1 MAKKR
6 IHQIAKELDVASA
19 DILFLAKEL
28 GLEVKTASSGLTP
41 EEEELVVLSFNETK
55 NNEDTA
61 NNDEVSTSD
70 SVSDDDDKPQELEDK
85 AEPSEDVEDETE
97 TSVDVEV
104 SDNIQIIE
112 IPSKSTPEELSE
124 LINVDATQIVGDL
137 MNLGI
142 MQSMTS
148 ELNDDEI
155 EKLLEKYDLI
165 PEIIEKVEVKR
176 SEILQLE
183 EFIDTD
189 EELLVRSPI
198 ITVMGHVDH
207 GKTSLLDYIRN
218 EKVADG
224 EAGGITQHV
233 GAYKV
238 DTGELGITFIDTPG
252 HEAFTQM
259 RARGANVTDIVVL
272 VVAAD
277 DGIMPQTI
285 EAINHSKAAGVPIV
299 VAVNKCDLPD
309 ANPALV
315 KADLTKYEIIAEDLG
330 GDTPVVEVSAL
341 KGDGIDDLLETLSL
355 VAEIEELKSNPNAN
369 ASGYIIESRME
380 VGRGNVA
387 TVVVTRGT
395 LKQGDFLYA
404 GGAFCR
410 IKSMFDHT
418 NKILKKVI
426 PGSPVDIIGWDES
439 PNSGDQFVVVKNQK
453 EAKSK
458 AEENKT
464 LLKDFDS
471 SAYTVQSRVSEM
483 MKLLQEGEL
492 NTINIILKADTNGSV
507 EAIKDGLM
515 KLSSD
520 EVQIQIVHSAVGGI
534 VLSDV
539 DLAGA
544 TSSLI
549 VGFNV
554 RPDSQAR
561 NMAQSKGIDVRTYQI
576 IYELLDDI
584 TEALQGEMTIKTE
597 EAVIGMVD
605 VRTTFRAPKVGVVA
619 GSIVTEGRVEIDSK
633 ARLLRDGVVIYEG
646 TVTSLRRFKDNV
658 EKVLEGLECG
668 IGLTD
673 YKDIKEGDVIEI
685 LGEVEIK

>member
-19 DILFLAKEL
+19 DIVFLANEL
-28 GLEVKTASSGLTP
+28 GIEVKTASSGLTP
-41 EEEELVVLSFNETK
+41 EEEELVLLAFNEK
-55 NNEDTA
+55 NSTQEDTQP
-61 NNDEVSTSD
+61 DVVETKQEVEEED
-70 SVSDDDDKPQELEDK
+70 SKTEKVEESEEK
-85 AEPSEDVEDETE
+85 AIEPSTE
-97 TSVDVEV
+97 NNVDIQIVEV
-104 SDNIQIIE
+104 
-112 IPSKSTPEELSE
+112 PSGSTPEELSSI
-124 LINVDATQIVGDL
+124 INIEATQIVGDL
-137 MNLGI
+137 MSLGI

-148 ELNDDEI
+148 ELKDSEV
-155 EKLLEKYDLI
+155 ESLLEKYDLMA
-165 PEIIEKVEVKR
+165 EMVEKVEIKR
-176 SEILQLE
+176 SEILDIE
-183 EFIDTD
+183 EFAD
-189 EELLVRSPI
+189 EEENLTVRAPI

-238 DTGELGITFIDTPG
+238 ESGDLGITFIDTPG

-309 ANPALV
+309 ANPSLV

-341 KGDGIDDLLETLSL
+341 KGDGVDDLLETLSL
-355 VAEIEELKSNPNAN
+355 VAEIEELKANPNTN

-410 IKSMFDHT
+410 VKSMFDHT
-418 NKILKKVI
+418 NKTLKNVI

-439 PNSGDQFVVVKNQK
+439 PNSGDQFVAVKNQK
-453 EAKSK
+453 EAKAK

-483 MKLLQEGEL
+483 MQLLQEGEL

-507 EAIKDGLM
+507 EAIKDGLL

-549 VGFNV
+549 LGFNV

-619 GSIVTEGRVEIDSK
+619 GSIVTEGRVELNSK

-658 EKVLEGLECG
+658 ESVLEGLECG

>member
-19 DILFLAKEL
+19 DIVFLANEL
-28 GLEVKTASSGLTP
+28 GIEVKTASSGLTP
-41 EEEELVVLSFNETK
+41 EEEELVLLAFNEQNVT
-55 NNEDTA
+55 EDSTTDDTVEMIEETDSTDSETQETQT
-61 NNDEVSTSD
+61 DEK
-70 SVSDDDDKPQELEDK
+70 DDEQTD
-85 AEPSEDVEDETE
+85 TE
-97 TSVDVEV
+97 SVD
-104 SDNIQIIE
+104 IQIIE
-112 IPSKSTPEELSE
+112 VPSGCTPEELSSI
-124 LINVDATQIVGDL
+124 INIDATQIVGDL
-137 MNLGI
+137 MSLGI

-148 ELNDDEI
+148 QLKDKEI
-155 EKLLEKYDLI
+155 ETLLEKYDLM
-165 PEIIEKVEVKR
+165 PEIVEKVEIKR
-176 SEILQLE
+176 SEILALQ
-183 EFIDTD
+183 EFQD
-189 EELLVRSPI
+189 EEQNLTVRSPI

-238 DTGELGITFIDTPG
+238 ESGDLGITFIDTPG

-341 KGDGIDDLLETLSL
+341 KGDGVDDLLETLSL
-355 VAEIEELKSNPNAN
+355 VAEIEELKANPNTN

-410 IKSMFDHT
+410 VKSMFDHT
-418 NKILKKVI
+418 NKVLKNVI

-439 PNSGDQFVVVKNQK
+439 PNSGDQFVAVKSQK
-453 EAKSK
+453 EAKAK
-458 AEENKT
+458 AEQNKT

-471 SAYTVQSRVSEM
+471 SSYTVQSRVSEM
-483 MKLLQEGEL
+483 MQLLQEGEL
-492 NTINIILKADTNGSV
+492 NTINVILKADTNGSV
-507 EAIKDGLM
+507 EAIKDGLL

-520 EVQIQIVHSAVGGI
+520 EVQIEIVHSAVGGI

-544 TSSLI
+544 TNSLI

>member
-19 DILFLAKEL
+19 DIVFLANEL
-28 GLEVKTASSGLTP
+28 GIEVKTASSGLTP
-41 EEEELVVLSFNETK
+41 EEEELVLLAFNEQNVT
-55 NNEDTA
+55 EDSTTDDTVEIIEKTDST
-61 NNDEVSTSD
+61 NSETQETQTDEKDHEQTD
-70 SVSDDDDKPQELEDK
+70 
-85 AEPSEDVEDETE
+85 TE
-97 TSVDVEV
+97 SVD
-104 SDNIQIIE
+104 IQIIE
-112 IPSKSTPEELSE
+112 VPSGCTPEELSSI
-124 LINVDATQIVGDL
+124 INIDATQIVGDL
-137 MNLGI
+137 MSLGI

-148 ELNDDEI
+148 QLKNKEI
-155 EKLLEKYDLI
+155 ETLLEKYDLM
-165 PEIIEKVEVKR
+165 PEIVEKVEIKR
-176 SEILQLE
+176 SEILALQ
-183 EFIDTD
+183 EFQD
-189 EELLVRSPI
+189 EEQNLTVRSPI

-238 DTGELGITFIDTPG
+238 ESGDLGITFIDTPG

-341 KGDGIDDLLETLSL
+341 KGDGVDDLLETLSL
-355 VAEIEELKSNPNAN
+355 VAEIEELKANPNTN

-410 IKSMFDHT
+410 VKSMFDHT
-418 NKILKKVI
+418 NKVLKNVI

-439 PNSGDQFVVVKNQK
+439 PNSGDQFVAVKSQK
-453 EAKSK
+453 EAKAK
-458 AEENKT
+458 AEQNKT

-471 SAYTVQSRVSEM
+471 SSYTVQSRVSEM
-483 MKLLQEGEL
+483 MQLLQEGEL
-492 NTINIILKADTNGSV
+492 NTINVILKADTNGSV
-507 EAIKDGLM
+507 EAIKDGLL

-520 EVQIQIVHSAVGGI
+520 EVQIEIVHSAVGGI

-544 TSSLI
+544 TNSLI

>member
-19 DILFLAKEL
+19 DIVFLANEL
-28 GLEVKTASSGLTP
+28 GIEVKTASSGLTP
-41 EEEELVVLSFNETK
+41 EEEELVLLAFNEQNVT
-55 NNEDTA
+55 EDSIT
-61 NNDEVSTSD
+61 
-70 SVSDDDDKPQELEDK
+70 DDKVEIIEETDSTDSETQETQT
-85 AEPSEDVEDETE
+85 DEKDDEQTDTE
-97 TSVDVEV
+97 SVD
-104 SDNIQIIE
+104 IQIIE
-112 IPSKSTPEELSE
+112 VPSGCTSEELSSI
-124 LINVDATQIVGDL
+124 INIDATQIVGDL
-137 MNLGI
+137 MSLGI

-148 ELNDDEI
+148 QLKDKEI
-155 EKLLEKYDLI
+155 ETLLEKYDLM
-165 PEIIEKVEVKR
+165 PEIVEKVEIKR
-176 SEILQLE
+176 SEILALQ
-183 EFIDTD
+183 EFQD
-189 EELLVRSPI
+189 EEQNLTVRSPI

-238 DTGELGITFIDTPG
+238 ESGDLGITFIDTPG

-341 KGDGIDDLLETLSL
+341 KGDGVDDLLETLSL
-355 VAEIEELKSNPNAN
+355 VAEIEELKANPNTN

-410 IKSMFDHT
+410 VKSMFDHT
-418 NKILKKVI
+418 NKVLKNVI

-439 PNSGDQFVVVKNQK
+439 PNSGDQFVAVKSQK
-453 EAKSK
+453 EAKAK
-458 AEENKT
+458 AEQNKT

-471 SAYTVQSRVSEM
+471 SSYTVQSRVSEM
-483 MKLLQEGEL
+483 MQLLQEGEL
-492 NTINIILKADTNGSV
+492 NTINVILKADTNGSV
-507 EAIKDGLM
+507 EAIKDGLL

-520 EVQIQIVHSAVGGI
+520 EVQIEIVHSAVGGI

-544 TSSLI
+544 TNSLI

>member
-55 NNEDTA
+55 DNENTT
-61 NNDEVSTSD
+61 NNDVVSTSD
-70 SVSDDDDKPQELEDK
+70 TTSDVEDKPQEVEENADPVED
-85 AEPSEDVEDETE
+85 AEDETE
-97 TSVDVEV
+97 PSVDIEV

-183 EFIDTD
+183 EFSDTD
-189 EELLVRSPI
+189 EELVVRSPI

-439 PNSGDQFVVVKNQK
+439 PNSGDQFVVVKSQK